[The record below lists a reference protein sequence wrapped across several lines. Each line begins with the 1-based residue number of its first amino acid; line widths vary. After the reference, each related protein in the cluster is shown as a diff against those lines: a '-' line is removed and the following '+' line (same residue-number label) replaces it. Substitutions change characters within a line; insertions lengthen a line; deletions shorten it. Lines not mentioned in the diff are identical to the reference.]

1 MRASSERGRRPTST
15 ADSSRSA
22 QEERK
27 KARGGEGE
35 RVRAQSLICVPAF
48 LCVAV
53 CVQAPWSSSSTGIHS
68 FPIILRS
75 LWARTQSHIPASL
88 LLITVWLQG
97 GDIFEKRCWTFVGMH
112 NDAIKFMYLTHTTQ
126 MYFTSSFRSCRST
139 ERFFVIGE
147 YSSLNSI

>member
-1 MRASSERGRRPTST
+1 MCASSERGKRPTST

-53 CVQAPWSSSSTGIHS
+53 CVQAPWSSSRTGTHS
-68 FPIILRS
+68 FPIIPRS

-88 LLITVWLQG
+88 LLIIVWLHG
-97 GDIFEKRCWTFVGMH
+97 GNKLGKNCWKFIAMY
-112 NDAIKFMYLTHTTQ
+112 NDATKHQIYVHLFY
-126 MYFTSSFRSCRST
+126 
-139 ERFFVIGE
+139 E
-147 YSSLNSI
+147 